1 MEITYRQE
9 ILRKLIHLSSL
20 WMVVA
25 LYFLPKPA
33 SIGLFFILCAGTIF
47 VEYGT
52 YRNWPVF
59 APLYRKFFGK
69 MLRAKETTP
78 GFHMSGAPYV
88 LAAAFFV
95 SLLFYKEVA
104 MFALTVML
112 IGDTAAALVGRKWGF
127 HKINRRTKSLEGSG
141 VFFLSGLV
149 VLGLYTAFFSWTVPL
164 FWGGML
170 GVFLATLAELYENRL
185 HIDDNLSI
193 PLICGICLS
202 AAI

>member
-1 MEITYRQE
+1 MQITYRQE

-25 LYFLPKPA
+25 VYLLPRSA
-33 SIGLFFILCAGTIF
+33 AVLLFFTLCASTMF

-69 MLRAKETTP
+69 MLRTKETTL

-88 LAAAFFV
+88 LAAAFLV

-104 MFALTVML
+104 IFALTVML
-112 IGDTAAALVGRKWGF
+112 IGDTAAALIGRKWGV
-127 HKINRRTKSLEGSG
+127 HKINHQTKSVEGSG
-141 VFFLSGLV
+141 AFFLSGLAIS
-149 VLGLYTAFFSWTVPL
+149 GLYAAFFSWTVPL
-164 FWGGML
+164 FWGSVS
-170 GVFLATLAELYENRL
+170 GVFLATLAELYENKLR
-185 HIDDNLSI
+185 IDDNLSV
-193 PLICGICLS
+193 PVICGICLS
-202 AAI
+202 AVI

>member
-1 MEITYRQE
+1 MQITYRQE

-25 LYFLPKPA
+25 IYLLPRPVA
-33 SIGLFFILCAGTIF
+33 ALLFFVLCAGTVF

-69 MLRAKETTP
+69 MLRTKETEP

-88 LAAAFFV
+88 LAAAFLV

-112 IGDTAAALVGRKWGF
+112 IGDTAAALVGRKWGM
-127 HKINRRTKSLEGSG
+127 HPINRKSLEGSAA
-141 VFFLSGLV
+141 FFLSGLA
-149 VLGLYTAFFSWTVPL
+149 VLGLYTAFFGWTVAL
-164 FWGGML
+164 FWGGWL
-170 GVFLATLAELYENRL
+170 GVLLATFAELYENKL
-185 HIDDNLSI
+185 HVDDNFSI

-202 AAI
+202 ILI

>member
-1 MEITYRQE
+1 MQITYRQE

-25 LYFLPKPA
+25 IYLLPRPVA
-33 SIGLFFILCAGTIF
+33 ALLFFVLCAGTIF

-52 YRNWPVF
+52 YQNWPVF

-88 LAAAFFV
+88 LAAAFLV

-112 IGDTAAALVGRKWGF
+112 IGDTAAALIGRKWGVHPIN
-127 HKINRRTKSLEGSG
+127 HKSVEGSAA
-141 VFFLSGLV
+141 FFLSGLA
-149 VLGLYTAFFSWTVPL
+149 VLGLYTAFFGWTVPL
-164 FWGGML
+164 FWGGL
-170 GVFLATLAELYENRL
+170 SGVVLATFAELYENKL
-185 HIDDNLSI
+185 HIDDNFSI

-202 AAI
+202 AVI